1 MVLESAPPMPADSVL
16 PPVVINTTNLTKIFG
31 NRLIAVNG
39 VNLQVRKG
47 WSFGLL
53 GPNGAGKT
61 TLLKLLL
68 GLQLPTAGR
77 AELFGRPVG
86 PNSADLRRRVGY
98 LPTNPKLPPMMTPI
112 TYLDLIGQLHGMTA
126 EERKPR
132 LAALIRAVD
141 LLPAAARPI
150 KGFSTGMTTRLGI
163 AASLMNDPDLL
174 LWDEPTAGLDPAG
187 RKYTL
192 DLIRE
197 LARTKTV
204 VVSSHILSDID
215 RVCDYLGILH
225 EGKLIYCGSVRHLKQ
240 TIGRNVVEFELDGSE
255 RALDALSRKLQ
266 EMPEVAGF
274 RREGG
279 LLELRFVPTE
289 RIAAPL
295 ARILMA
301 AGDLDIDVTSIS
313 STRGQTEDAFI
324 RILEMDE
331 ADGFNRAYNT
341 SPTMGNGMDSP
352 TPS

>member
-1 MVLESAPPMPADSVL
+1 MILEDVSAAPADEAS
-16 PPVVINTTNLTKIFG
+16 PPEIVKTTSLTKIFG

-39 VNLQVRKG
+39 VNLQVRQG

-68 GLQLPTAGR
+68 GLQIPTAGR
-77 AELFGRPVG
+77 VELFGRPMG
-86 PNSADLRRRVGY
+86 PNSADLRRRIGY
-98 LPTNPKLPPMMTPI
+98 LPTNPKLPPAMTPI
-112 TYLDLIGQLHGMTA
+112 TYLDLIGQLHGMTV

-197 LARTKTV
+197 LARKKTV
-204 VVSSHILSDID
+204 VVSSHILSDVD

-225 EGKLIYCGSVRHLKQ
+225 EGKLIYCGSVRQLKQ
-240 TIGRNVVEFELDGSE
+240 AIGRNVVEFELDGPE
-255 RALDALSRKLQ
+255 RALDELCRTLDA
-266 EMPEVAGF
+266 MPEVAGF
-274 RREGG
+274 QRQGA

-295 ARILMA
+295 AHILMA
-301 AGDLDIDVTSIS
+301 ATNLGIDVLAVS

-341 SPTMGNGMDSP
+341 SPALGAGMDRS
-352 TPS
+352 SAG